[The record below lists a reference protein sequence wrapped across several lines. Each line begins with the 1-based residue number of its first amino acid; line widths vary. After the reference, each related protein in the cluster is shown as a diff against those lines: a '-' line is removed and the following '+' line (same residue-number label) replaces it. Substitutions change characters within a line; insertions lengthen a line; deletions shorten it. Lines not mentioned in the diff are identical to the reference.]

1 MATTVITT
9 TSTGTIAV
17 PLEKIHV
24 ASNVRDLDLEHVDAL
39 AGSIALQ
46 GLLVPVLL
54 APAESNVAE
63 HGFEYE
69 LVAGYHRYAAVSK
82 LQHSVIDA
90 VIRDRDQDS
99 DGAEVAAAR
108 ATENVTRKQLNAYEE
123 ALAVQAMV
131 DRGFTEDGAA
141 QALGWPKARI
151 PARVKLLELPAKAQ
165 KLIGDGV
172 IPLACVD
179 TLRNVGN
186 VSPTVL
192 DEVVEYIANG
202 GEWVVGR
209 LQSET
214 GWVIGRVLSESGSK
228 AFAAYLNQL
237 GAREINELKLGK
249 KAAAQ
254 LAEIEELHKKVNRY
268 SYGPPPIRFNEQDVD
283 QARAAGVLIESDR
296 SPVIVYRP
304 LYRELAKQALTRT
317 LQEFREQGA
326 RLAEERKTSKRS
338 GGTAGDPV
346 NRAAELKRE
355 HGREMRQFAELA
367 HGVNLDLGWALRNE
381 LSVVDPTD
389 INVAR
394 LFVYAALGADYHSG
408 YGTAGEKVK
417 QLAMTGIR
425 LVIEEFREDVT
436 KTKKDGSRGAL
447 RISYG
452 DQHQPEDQ
460 VAWMWKFIDGAKT
473 AGELYGRALV
483 VIAAEQYAS
492 RLVVPSSQQHRAL
505 SWSSH
510 KDQAAKALA
519 KLAGP
524 HLPASLKQLE
534 KAIAKAKSDY
544 DKQLTAA
551 QNDRRATA
559 ASPKARSAQADE
571 TEETTV
577 VEPGEVDAGVDSDEF
592 EPEEDDLLE

>member
-1 MATTVITT
+1 M
-9 TSTGTIAV
+9 
-17 PLEKIHV
+17 
-24 ASNVRDLDLEHVDAL
+24 LDRNL
-39 AGSIALQ
+39 
-46 GLLVPVLL
+46 
-54 APAESNVAE
+54 
-63 HGFEYE
+63 
-69 LVAGYHRYAAVSK
+69 
-82 LQHSVIDA
+82 
-90 VIRDRDQDS
+90 
-99 DGAEVAAAR
+99 
-108 ATENVTRKQLNAYEE
+108 
-123 ALAVQAMV
+123 
-131 DRGFTEDGAA
+131 TEDGAA
-141 QALGWPKARI
+141 QALGWPKARVT
-151 PARVKLLELPAKAQ
+151 ARVELLELPVAAQ

-179 TLRNVGN
+179 TLREVGK
-186 VSPTVL
+186 VSPDVL
-192 DEVVEYIANG
+192 EEVVDYIANG
-202 GEWVVGR
+202 GEWVVSR

-214 GWVIGRVLSESGSK
+214 GWVIGRVLSETGSK
-228 AFAAYLNQL
+228 AFAAYLSQL
-237 GAREINELKLGK
+237 GAREIDELKLGK

-254 LAEIEELHKKVNRY
+254 LAELEELHKKVNRY
-268 SYGPPPIRFNEQDVD
+268 SFGPPPIRFTEQDVD

-296 SPVIVYRP
+296 SPVIVDRP

-317 LQEFREQGA
+317 LQEFREQNA

-338 GGTAGDPV
+338 GTAAAGPV

-355 HGREMRQFAELA
+355 HGRQTRQFAELA

-381 LSVVDPTD
+381 LSVVDPSD
-389 INVAR
+389 MAVAR
-394 LFVYAALGADYHSG
+394 FFVLAALGSDYHGG

-452 DQHQPEDQ
+452 DQHKPEDQ

-534 KAIAKAKSDY
+534 KAIAKAKSEY
-544 DKQLTAA
+544 DKQLVDVER
-551 QNDRRATA
+551 QQRA
-559 ASPKARSAQADE
+559 ASQTSADTASQADD
-571 TEETTV
+571 
-577 VEPGEVDAGVDSDEF
+577 VDDTSERDLD
-592 EPEEDDLLE
+592 EDDLDELLAA